1 MAGATDNRKSVMRRH
16 SFTDNEEER
25 KEGGGAAATT
35 LHIGIDAQDDDAPFL
50 TPGSAVRR
58 GRRSSAPAA
67 AWLGLRHLLTWRNMM
82 IVKLGSVILF
92 MLIRVNISHRDAPQN
107 HSHLHA
113 APRHAAAQQEKQQ
126 QKGRPQ
132 VDKLQ
137 PGMWGHGYKLL
148 QDGIHHLRHTW
159 EKRGAA
165 PGQVSVVG
173 QMPARCARPGD
184 LKASSSHFFLG
195 GQHFD
200 HLPPPS
206 TGTLQPRGVVI
217 SASGTVPRLAAG
229 AYITAYL
236 IRKVFNS
243 NLPIEIYH
251 VGEREVFDPELKAH
265 LLALGNVQV
274 LDLVATLWDKFGTA
288 VGQAGAK
295 AARAAAAAKAA
306 REASRVDGE
315 EGEEAPP
322 RVEEQTVDAD
332 GHLYYLMPSIEQLA
346 SYAAK
351 PYAVLASS
359 FQENVLFDAGAVPFV
374 DPESFF
380 SLADYT
386 GLGFMEFRDYVPSS
400 PHKWDWIPEEFC
412 VHTDAVVDYYQGTEG
427 DSSCV
432 LFDKARNWD
441 ALLVTAILNGP
452 LQHITYHKL
461 NGDKDTWVMALS
473 YTRGGALPPLHTVPG
488 FLFVDYEG
496 NFEARKVHGQLQL
509 LKVEM
514 DEDEEAI
521 MGSKDQRQ
529 AQPDAGGVLIP
540 LYFNNQLCKSV
551 GYGGQAV
558 QRTNHTEIDRI
569 RA

>member
-1 MAGATDNRKSVMRRH
+1 MACAADSRKSVVRRH
-16 SFTDNEEER
+16 SLTDDGEER
-25 KEGGGAAATT
+25 KEGGGAATT

-50 TPGSAVRR
+50 PGPAVRR
-58 GRRSSAPAA
+58 GRRSSVPAA
-67 AWLGLRHLLTWRNMM
+67 AWLGLRHLLTWRNVL
-82 IVKLGSVILF
+82 IVKLGTVILF
-92 MLIRVNISHRDAPQN
+92 MLIRGHVSSHHDPPQI

-113 APRHAAAQQEKQQ
+113 SPRHAAAQQEKQQ
-126 QKGRPQ
+126 QQGRPQ
-132 VDKLQ
+132 VDMLQ
-137 PGMWGHGYKLL
+137 PGLWGRGFKLL
-148 QDGIHHLRHTW
+148 RDSIHHLPHSW

-165 PGQVSVVG
+165 PGQVSVVA
-173 QMPARCARPGD
+173 MPSRCARPGD
-184 LKASSSHFFLG
+184 LPASSSHFFLG

-206 TGTLQPRGVVI
+206 MGTLQPQGVVI

-251 VGEREVFDPELKAH
+251 VGERELFDPELKAH
-265 LLALGNVQV
+265 LLALGDVQV
-274 LDLVATLWDKFGTA
+274 LDLVAVLRDKFGSA

-295 AARAAAAAKAA
+295 AVRAAAAAKAA

-315 EGEEAPP
+315 EGREGPP
-322 RVEEQTVDAD
+322 QVEEQIVDAD

-359 FQENVLFDAGAVPFV
+359 FQESVLFDAGAVPFK

-380 SLADYT
+380 DLTDYKT
-386 GLGFMEFRDYVPSS
+386 LGFMEFRDYVPSS

-412 VHTDAVVDYYQGTEG
+412 VDTEAVVDYYKGTEG

-441 ALLVTAILNGP
+441 ALLVTAVLNGP

-461 NGDKDTWVMALS
+461 NGDKDTWIMALS

-496 NFEARKVHGQLQL
+496 NGEARKVHGQLQL
-509 LKVEM
+509 LKVDM
-514 DEDEEAI
+514 DEDDEAM
-521 MGSKDQRQ
+521 MGAKDERQ
-529 AQPDAGGVLIP
+529 APPPDADGFLIP

-551 GYGGQAV
+551 WDDGLAATRNQL
-558 QRTNHTEIDRI
+558 R
-569 RA
+569 